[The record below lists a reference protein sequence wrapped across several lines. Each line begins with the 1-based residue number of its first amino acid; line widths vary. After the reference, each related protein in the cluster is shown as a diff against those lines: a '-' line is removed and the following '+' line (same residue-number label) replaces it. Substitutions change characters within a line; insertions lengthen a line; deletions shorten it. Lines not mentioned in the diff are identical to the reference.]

1 MQSEFELE
9 TRVAQ
14 GMSRSRD
21 GIGYETYGDTIGEV
35 YDTLSGGRLR
45 RVNLNEA
52 RSIAVVRYGPIT
64 CCALGDI
71 VVAILG
77 GFKPPSPSPHS
88 DDIAVSDFPPPHRT

>member
-14 GMSRSRD
+14 GRSRSRD

-52 RSIAVVRYGPIT
+52 RSIAGSLRRIGRE
-64 CCALGDI
+64 
-71 VVAILG
+71 ILRTEG
-77 GFKPPSPSPHS
+77 ASESE
-88 DDIAVSDFPPPHRT
+88 INAVIRP

>member
-14 GMSRSRD
+14 GRSRSRD

-64 CCALGDI
+64 YCALGDI
-71 VVAILG
+71 VVAIRR

-88 DDIAVSDFPPPHRT
+88 DKIAVSDIPPPHRT